1 MHVIEGNFRNTLKKQ
16 RLTAIAR
23 YSRIRKGS
31 RCSAVAVNKSREE
44 LLHDI
49 VAIELRMFLTVQTAD
64 PTTCQEQPETFKLM
78 RRAGFH
84 VLSAETLESYLH
96 DLEEALDEDRNLVT
110 LKYARI
116 DELIPRLN
124 DNPIIGKIVE
134 IEGRWFKE
142 LETKYP
148 ATFRNRADFAA
159 GIYLRSELETYSD
172 RTLELYLKDLAK
184 ALDEGSNLTAERYTY
199 LFKQLGYNSIDDME
213 QERKKSK

>member
-1 MHVIEGNFRNTLKKQ
+1 MG
-16 RLTAIAR
+16 
-23 YSRIRKGS
+23 
-31 RCSAVAVNKSREE
+31 KSHDE
-44 LLHDI
+44 LVQEI
-49 VAIELRMFLTVQTAD
+49 TSIELRMFLTVQTSG

-84 VLSAETLESYLH
+84 VLSTETLESYLQ

-116 DELIPRLN
+116 DELIPCLN

-134 IEGRWFKE
+134 IEERWFKE
-142 LETKYP
+142 LEKKYP

-172 RTLELYLKDLAK
+172 RTLELYYKDACQSLA
-184 ALDEGSNLTAERYTY
+184 EGRNLTAERYAY
-199 LFKQLGYNSIDDME
+199 LFKQLGYRSIEDME
-213 QERKKSK
+213 RERKKAK

>member
-1 MHVIEGNFRNTLKKQ
+1 MG
-16 RLTAIAR
+16 
-23 YSRIRKGS
+23 
-31 RCSAVAVNKSREE
+31 KSHDELVRE
-44 LLHDI
+44 I
-49 VAIELRMFLTVQTAD
+49 ISIELRMFLTVQTSG

-84 VLSAETLESYLH
+84 VLSIETLESYLQ

-116 DELIPRLN
+116 DELIPCLN

-134 IEGRWFKE
+134 IEERWFKE
-142 LETKYP
+142 LEKKYP

-159 GIYLRSELETYSD
+159 GTYLRSELETYSN
-172 RTLELYLKDLAK
+172 RTLELYLKDLTK
-184 ALDEGSNLTAERYTY
+184 ALYEGINLTTERYTY

-213 QERKKSK
+213 QERKKAK

>member
-1 MHVIEGNFRNTLKKQ
+1 MG
-16 RLTAIAR
+16 
-23 YSRIRKGS
+23 
-31 RCSAVAVNKSREE
+31 KSHDE
-44 LLHDI
+44 LVQEI
-49 VAIELRMFLTVQTAD
+49 ISIELRMFLTVQTAG

-84 VLSAETLESYLH
+84 VLSTETLESYIQ

-116 DELIPRLN
+116 DELIPCLN

-134 IEGRWFKE
+134 IEERWLKE
-142 LETKYP
+142 LEKRYP
-148 ATFRNRADFAA
+148 LTFRNRADFAA

-172 RTLELYLKDLAK
+172 RTLELYLKDLTK
-184 ALDEGSNLTAERYTY
+184 ALDEGRNLTAERYTY

-213 QERKKSK
+213 QGRKKAN